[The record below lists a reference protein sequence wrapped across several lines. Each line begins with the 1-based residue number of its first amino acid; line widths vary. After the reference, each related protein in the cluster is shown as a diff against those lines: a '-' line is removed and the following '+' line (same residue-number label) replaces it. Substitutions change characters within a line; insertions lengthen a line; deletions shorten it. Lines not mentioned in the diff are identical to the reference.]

1 MPNPNWKSSY
11 SKFQPIVMQRPDFT
25 KEHQHLVKLLRTGTR
40 PQLIKEANSQIKE
53 VAKYGIKIV

>member
-1 MPNPNWKSSY
+1 MPNPNYKSSY
-11 SKFQPIVMQRPDFT
+11 YKYHPIVMQRPDFV

-40 PQLIKEANSQIKE
+40 PQLVKEANSQIKE